1 MEDFNTP
8 HARTP
13 KTSTLNHLLDQ
24 VELLATAHE
33 KQRAEM
39 RVLNSEMETA
49 RNAVAAA
56 QQRAKRAEEALSEQ
70 TAATELRDQHDQMSL
85 PLDSQK
91 DERQEMPV
99 SNSIY
104 SPHLPHNQAIQA
116 LDRKVIQELLNEVH
130 SCIALLES

>member
-1 MEDFNTP
+1 MEDLNTT
-8 HARTP
+8 HARSP
-13 KTSTLNHLLDQ
+13 KTSTLNQLLDQ

-116 LDRKVIQELLNEVH
+116 LDRKVIQELLNEVD

>member
-116 LDRKVIQELLNEVH
+116 LDRKVIQELSNEVD

>member
-1 MEDFNTP
+1 MQDLNTT

-24 VELLATAHE
+24 VELLATAYE

-39 RVLNSEMETA
+39 RVLTSEMETA
-49 RNAVAAA
+49 RNAIAAA

-70 TAATELRDQHDQMSL
+70 TASTEIRDQHDQMSL

-91 DERQEMPV
+91 NERQEMPV

-104 SPHLPHNQAIQA
+104 SPHLPTNQAIQA
-116 LDRKVIQELLNEVH
+116 LDRKVIQELLNEVD

>member
-1 MEDFNTP
+1 MEDLNTT

-70 TAATELRDQHDQMSL
+70 TAATEIRDQHDQMSL

-104 SPHLPHNQAIQA
+104 SPHLPHNQAIQG
-116 LDRKVIQELLNEVH
+116 LDRKVIQELLNEVD

>member
-1 MEDFNTP
+1 MEDLNTT

-24 VELLATAHE
+24 VELLATAYE

-49 RNAVAAA
+49 RNAIAAA

-70 TAATELRDQHDQMSL
+70 TATMEVRDQHDQMSL

-91 DERQEMPV
+91 NERQEMPV

-104 SPHLPHNQAIQA
+104 SPHLPTNQAIQA
-116 LDRKVIQELLNEVH
+116 LDRKVIQELLNEVD

>member
-1 MEDFNTP
+1 MQDLNTT

-24 VELLATAHE
+24 VELLATAYE

-39 RVLNSEMETA
+39 RVLTSEMETA
-49 RNAVAAA
+49 RNAIAAA
-56 QQRAKRAEEALSEQ
+56 RQRAKRAEEALSEQ
-70 TAATELRDQHDQMSL
+70 TASMEIRDQHDQMSL

-91 DERQEMPV
+91 NERQEMPV

-104 SPHLPHNQAIQA
+104 SPHLPTNQAIQA
-116 LDRKVIQELLNEVH
+116 LDRKVIQELLNEVD

>member
-1 MEDFNTP
+1 MEDLNTP

-24 VELLATAHE
+24 VELLATAYE

-39 RVLNSEMETA
+39 RVLTSEMETA
-49 RNAVAAA
+49 RNAIAAA

-70 TAATELRDQHDQMSL
+70 TASMEIRDQHDQMSL

-91 DERQEMPV
+91 NERQEMPV

-104 SPHLPHNQAIQA
+104 SPHLPTNQAIQA
-116 LDRKVIQELLNEVH
+116 LDRKVIQELLNEVD

>member
-1 MEDFNTP
+1 MQDLNTT

-24 VELLATAHE
+24 VELLTTAYE

-39 RVLNSEMETA
+39 RVLTSEMETA
-49 RNAVAAA
+49 RNAIAAA
-56 QQRAKRAEEALSEQ
+56 QQRAKRAEEALS
-70 TAATELRDQHDQMSL
+70 
-85 PLDSQK
+85 DSQK
-91 DERQEMPV
+91 NERQEMPV

-104 SPHLPHNQAIQA
+104 SPHLPTNQAIQA
-116 LDRKVIQELLNEVH
+116 LDRKVIQELLNEVD

>member
-1 MEDFNTP
+1 
-8 HARTP
+8 
-13 KTSTLNHLLDQ
+13 
-24 VELLATAHE
+24 
-33 KQRAEM
+33 
-39 RVLNSEMETA
+39 
-49 RNAVAAA
+49 
-56 QQRAKRAEEALSEQ
+56 
-70 TAATELRDQHDQMSL
+70 MSL

-116 LDRKVIQELLNEVH
+116 LDRKVIQELLNEVD

>member
-1 MEDFNTP
+1 MQDLNTT

-24 VELLATAHE
+24 VELLATAYE

-39 RVLNSEMETA
+39 SVLNSEMETA
-49 RNAVAAA
+49 RNATAAA

-70 TAATELRDQHDQMSL
+70 TAAMEVGNQHDQLSL

-91 DERQEMPV
+91 NERQEMPV

-104 SPHLPHNQAIQA
+104 SPHLPPNQAIQA
-116 LDRKVIQELLNEVH
+116 LDRKVIQELLNEVD